1 MSDEDALLAA
11 IAAHPA
17 EDTPRLV
24 YADWLDEHGQPVR
37 AEFIRVQ
44 VAIAQKD
51 HLPRAI
57 LNRHVDLFKRNQEL
71 IDNHRAELLGPLA
84 GLADGARVEFRRGFV
99 EEVTLP
105 VFAFIRHCD
114 LLAAVRP
121 APRVALVGYVYYI
134 LGFLGFDVPPTITHR
149 QLQLVTAIR
158 TVPND
163 PKDTELSSGNPT
175 TFDAQRWPRL
185 EELDVSGC
193 RLGDRN
199 AVALLTPSSFPV
211 LTDLDISANELT
223 DLAVDALLDSGV
235 LWRLK
240 RLILGGNPIT
250 DAGAIALAQRWPTG
264 DDDRLETLN
273 LRFTNVGQPG
283 HQALLRR
290 FGGRVDLF

>member
-1 MSDEDALLAA
+1 MSDDEALLAA
-11 IAAHPA
+11 IAAHPE

-84 GLADGARVEFRRGFV
+84 GLSTGRDGARVEFRRGFLTSV
-99 EEVTLP
+99 DLHAVQFVMFADAVSALRPLPEVT
-105 VFAFIRHCD
+105 VRD
-114 LLAAVRP
+114 AAVHLD
-121 APRVALVGYVYYI
+121 ALSEVSHH
-134 LGFLGFDVPPTITHR
+134 LA
-149 QLQLVTAIR
+149 LVTALHMQSQRRPHAINLTPAEVWNVFVECWPWDR
-158 TVPND
+158 LR
-163 PKDTELSSGNPT
+163 ELN
-175 TFDAQRWPRL
+175 L
-185 EELDVSGC
+185 EECRIGDEGMERLAASQSLSLLTDLDVSGNH
-193 RLGDRN
+193 LSDAG
-199 AVALLTPSSFPV
+199 VG
-211 LTDLDISANELT
+211 
-223 DLAVDALLDSGV
+223 ALLDSS
-235 LWRLK
+235 LPPQLR

-250 DAGAIALAQRWPTG
+250 DEGAIALAERWPTG
-264 DDDRLETLN
+264 DDDRLENLN
-273 LRFTNVGQPG
+273 LRFTNIGQAG